1 MEDFKQ
7 LDFTSLPNIGQ
18 VLSQR
23 LREAEIESVSQM
35 QEMGAE
41 KVFIRLKTI
50 DTGACIHE
58 LYAIAGAIEGV
69 RWHQMS
75 EKRKTELKDFF
86 MSTFSQKKE

>member
-1 MEDFKQ
+1 MEEPKQ

-23 LREAEIESVSQM
+23 LQEAEIKSISQM

-50 DTGACIHE
+50 DTTACIHE
-58 LYAIAGAIEGV
+58 LYAIAGAIEGI

-75 EKRKTELKDFF
+75 KERKAELKEFF
-86 MSTFSQKKE
+86 SNTFSPKK